1 MPSSVAEAYLALG
14 SNLGDRRVHL
24 RAALSALEAHDVH
37 VRQASSLF
45 ETAPMYRTDQPAFL
59 NAVVRVETELSP
71 EDLLRASQEVE
82 RLVGRQPRERFGP
95 REIDVDILLYGGE
108 RRESAELTI
117 PHPRMAERPFV
128 LVPLAEL
135 RGDPVS
141 GLMPIEGP
149 EWSHLDG

>member
-1 MPSSVAEAYLALG
+1 VAEAVLALG
-14 SNLGDRRVHL
+14 SNLGDRRANL
-24 RAALSALEAHDVH
+24 RAALRGLEVAGVH
-37 VRQASSLF
+37 LQRASSLY
-45 ETAPMYRTDQPAFL
+45 ETAPMYQADQPAFL
-59 NAVVRVETELSP
+59 NAVIQVETALWP
-71 EDLLRASQEVE
+71 EDLLRASQEIE

-95 REIDVDILLYGGE
+95 REIDVDILLYGDE
-108 RRESAELTI
+108 RRDSPELTI

-149 EWSHLDG
+149 EWSQLDG